1 MAATRSTAA
10 TASRN
15 GSASPAPIAK
25 AKEAGE
31 TVSTAARKAKG
42 PLIAAGA
49 SAAGLAGG
57 LVLGSRL
64 ARRRDSAVIT
74 VGRALGRA
82 ARELASATDRVT
94 ETGDEVRQVRE
105 QLDRVNRQSP
115 VEVLLDGL
123 THRRGAHKREG

>member
-74 VGRALGRA
+74 MGRALGRA